1 VSVKGYGN
9 VASCDIPHARGGVL
23 LVRLYGHDLVVV
35 QRGHGSVAGHYIRA
49 AIWGCLG
56 FGMLCWWQMPDHGGL
71 IANMIPDPEDF
82 DKWLKGSAWVVS
94 LGALATFVRWRKKQQ
109 AMQVIPTTMP
119 TWTPP
124 KAPANDN
131 LITLFVKDKS

>member
-1 VSVKGYGN
+1 MWPVM
-9 VASCDIPHARGGVL
+9 IF
-23 LVRLYGHDLVVV
+23 LVLVVGFYWFAFMATIWWWFNAV
-35 QRGHGSVAGHYIRA
+35 MALWAGHYIRA

-82 DKWLKGSAWVVS
+82 DKWLKGSAWVVG
-94 LGALATFVRWRKKQQ
+94 LGALATFVRWLKKQQ
-109 AMQVIPTTMP
+109 AMQTMPTIP

-124 KAPANDN
+124 VDAVGNIAPVIEVEYKRLPN
-131 LITLFVKDKS
+131 

>member
-1 VSVKGYGN
+1 MWP
-9 VASCDIPHARGGVL
+9 VAIFL
-23 LVRLYGHDLVVV
+23 MLVVGFYWFAFMATIWWWFNAV
-35 QRGHGSVAGHYIRA
+35 MALWAGHYIRA

-82 DKWLKGSAWVVS
+82 DKWLKGSAWVVG

-109 AMQVIPTTMP
+109 AMQTIPTMP
-119 TWTPP
+119 VWTPP
-124 KAPANDN
+124 AEATENIGPVIEVEYKRLPN
-131 LITLFVKDKS
+131 